1 ARDEVIGRLRQAGVD
16 SRPFF
21 YPCHVLPPYQAGR
34 AADCP
39 GAEWLG
45 ERGLSLPTWVGMS
58 HRQVQRVAAALVEA
72 AGCVASE

>member
-1 ARDEVIGRLRQAGVD
+1 
-16 SRPFF
+16 
-21 YPCHVLPPYQAGR
+21 VLPPYQAGR